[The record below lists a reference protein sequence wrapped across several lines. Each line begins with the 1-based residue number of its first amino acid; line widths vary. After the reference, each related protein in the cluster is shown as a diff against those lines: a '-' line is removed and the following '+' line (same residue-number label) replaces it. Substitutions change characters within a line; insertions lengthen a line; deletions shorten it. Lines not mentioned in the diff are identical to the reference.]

1 MGTKEDSATRER
13 KALRY
18 SLVVATALAVLAAF
32 WGWISQSQ
40 VILLDG
46 VYALIGMVLTAL
58 SLRVSR
64 IADSGPTA
72 RFPFGKEAL
81 IPVVIAVQ
89 GMALLAT
96 LAYAAVEAVRVIL
109 AGGADVTAGSLV
121 AYGAVSAVVSIV
133 IWRYV
138 GQVDRTSDL
147 LVAEAR
153 QWGASAAFSALV
165 AVGAVVAMIL
175 GRTDFSDADRY
186 VDSVLV
192 LLGCA
197 MLVPQPYALLRTALI
212 ELLEGAPGEQVQTRV
227 REAITAVRAEF
238 GLDEPTLT
246 MSKVGRKLY
255 IEATFMV
262 APHSWDIDGED
273 AVRRSFAASLAD
285 LPYEP
290 WLNIELTT
298 DPALML

>member
-121 AYGAVSAVVSIV
+121 AYGAVSAVVSII

-138 GQVDRTSDL
+138 RQVDRTSDL

-186 VDSVLV
+186 VDSR
-192 LLGCA
+192 LGPPRLCDA
-197 MLVPQPYALLRTALI
+197 GPATVRTSANRTDRTPRRCSRRKRSGPRARSHRRHPRRI
-212 ELLEGAPGEQVQTRV
+212 RFGRTDSHHEQGGSQAVCRSDVHGRAT
-227 REAITAVRAEF
+227 TAGTSTVKTQYDARSPPASPIS
-238 GLDEPTLT
+238 PTNR
-246 MSKVGRKLY
+246 G
-255 IEATFMV
+255 
-262 APHSWDIDGED
+262 
-273 AVRRSFAASLAD
+273 
-285 LPYEP
+285 
-290 WLNIELTT
+290 
-298 DPALML
+298 

>member
-1 MGTKEDSATRER
+1 M
-13 KALRY
+13 
-18 SLVVATALAVLAAF
+18 LAAF

-46 VYALIGMVLTAL
+46 VYALIGMVLTAI

-121 AYGAVSAVVSIV
+121 AYGAVSAVVSII

-153 QWGASAAFSALV
+153 QWGRRLPSARWS
-165 AVGAVVAMIL
+165 
-175 GRTDFSDADRY
+175 R
-186 VDSVLV
+186 SVLSS
-192 LLGCA
+192 
-197 MLVPQPYALLRTALI
+197 Q
-212 ELLEGAPGEQVQTRV
+212 
-227 REAITAVRAEF
+227 
-238 GLDEPTLT
+238 
-246 MSKVGRKLY
+246 
-255 IEATFMV
+255 
-262 APHSWDIDGED
+262 
-273 AVRRSFAASLAD
+273 
-285 LPYEP
+285 
-290 WLNIELTT
+290 
-298 DPALML
+298 

>member
-1 MGTKEDSATRER
+1 MGIKEESAERER
-13 KALRY
+13 TTLRY
-18 SLVVATALAVLAAF
+18 SLMVATALAVLAAV
-32 WGWISQSQ
+32 WGWMSQSQ

-46 VYALIGMVLTAL
+46 VYALIGMVLTWM

-81 IPVVIAVQ
+81 IPVVIAIQ

-109 AGGADVTAGSLV
+109 AGGADVTAGSLA
-121 AYGAVSAVVSIV
+121 AYGAISAAVSVL

-138 GQVDRTSDL
+138 GKADRTSDL

-192 LLGCA
+192 LIGCA
-197 MLVPQPYALLRTALI
+197 MLVPQPLALLRTALV
-212 ELLEGAPGEQVQTRV
+212 ELLEGAPSQQVQAHV
-227 REAITAVRAEF
+227 HDAIAAVRDEF
-238 GLDEPTLT
+238 DLDEPALT

-255 IEATFMV
+255 IEAMFMV
-262 APHSWDIDGED
+262 PPHTWEIDDED
-273 AVRRSFAASLAD
+273 AVRRTFAKHLAD

>member
-1 MGTKEDSATRER
+1 MSIKEDSAERER

-18 SLVVATALAVLAAF
+18 SMAAAIALAAMAAV

-46 VYALIGMVLTAL
+46 LYALIGIVLTWM
-58 SLRVSR
+58 SLRVSA
-64 IADSGPTA
+64 IADSGPSA
-72 RFPFGKEAL
+72 RFPFGKDAL

-96 LAYAAVEAVRVIL
+96 LTYAAVEAIRVIL
-109 AGGADVTAGSLV
+109 GGGADVTAGSLV
-121 AYGAVSAVVSIV
+121 AYGSISTV
-133 IWRYV
+133 ASVAIWRYM
-138 GQVDRTSDL
+138 GRVDNTSDL
-147 LVAEAR
+147 LAAETR

-165 AVGAVVAMIL
+165 AVGAVVAIIL

-192 LLGCA
+192 LAGCV
-197 MLVPQPYALLRTALI
+197 MLIPQPFSLLRTALV
-212 ELLEGAPGEQVQTRV
+212 ELLEGAPSEQIQMHIRDAVSVV
-227 REAITAVRAEF
+227 RDEF
-238 GLDEPTLT
+238 ALEEPTLT

-255 IEATFMV
+255 IEAIFLV
-262 APHSWDIDGED
+262 PPHTWEIDGED
-273 AVRRSFAASLAD
+273 AVRRTFAKNLAD
-285 LPYEP
+285 LPYHP

-298 DPALML
+298 DPAMML

>member
-18 SLVVATALAVLAAF
+18 SLVVATALAVVAAF

-109 AGGADVTAGSLV
+109 AGGATSPRGLWWHTAL
-121 AYGAVSAVVSIV
+121 SAQWCRSSS
-133 IWRYV
+133 
-138 GQVDRTSDL
+138 GDTSDKSTAHL
-147 LVAEAR
+147 ICSSPKPGNGERRLPSAR
-153 QWGASAAFSALV
+153 WSQ
-165 AVGAVVAMIL
+165 
-175 GRTDFSDADRY
+175 
-186 VDSVLV
+186 SVLS
-192 LLGCA
+192 
-197 MLVPQPYALLRTALI
+197 PQ
-212 ELLEGAPGEQVQTRV
+212 
-227 REAITAVRAEF
+227 
-238 GLDEPTLT
+238 
-246 MSKVGRKLY
+246 
-255 IEATFMV
+255 
-262 APHSWDIDGED
+262 
-273 AVRRSFAASLAD
+273 
-285 LPYEP
+285 
-290 WLNIELTT
+290 
-298 DPALML
+298 

>member
-1 MGTKEDSATRER
+1 MGSREDSATRER
-13 KALRY
+13 MALRY

-121 AYGAVSAVVSIV
+121 AYGAVSAVVSII

-212 ELLEGAPGEQVQTRV
+212 ELL
-227 REAITAVRAEF
+227 
-238 GLDEPTLT
+238 
-246 MSKVGRKLY
+246 KVLPARTFRPACTKPSLPS
-255 IEATFMV
+255 ATNSV
-262 APHSWDIDGED
+262 WTNRLSP
-273 AVRRSFAASLAD
+273 
-285 LPYEP
+285 
-290 WLNIELTT
+290 
-298 DPALML
+298 

>member
-121 AYGAVSAVVSIV
+121 AYGAVSAVVSHLAL
-133 IWRYV
+133 R
-138 GQVDRTSDL
+138 RTS
-147 LVAEAR
+147 R
-153 QWGASAAFSALV
+153 
-165 AVGAVVAMIL
+165 
-175 GRTDFSDADRY
+175 
-186 VDSVLV
+186 
-192 LLGCA
+192 
-197 MLVPQPYALLRTALI
+197 
-212 ELLEGAPGEQVQTRV
+212 
-227 REAITAVRAEF
+227 
-238 GLDEPTLT
+238 
-246 MSKVGRKLY
+246 
-255 IEATFMV
+255 
-262 APHSWDIDGED
+262 PHI
-273 AVRRSFAASLAD
+273 
-285 LPYEP
+285 
-290 WLNIELTT
+290 
-298 DPALML
+298 

>member
-46 VYALIGMVLTAL
+46 VYALIGMVLTAI

-121 AYGAVSAVVSIV
+121 AYGAVSAVVSII

-165 AVGAVVAMIL
+165 AVGAVVAISWAAPISPTPTDMSTPSWSSSAARCWSRN
-175 GRTDFSDADRY
+175 RTHF
-186 VDSVLV
+186 
-192 LLGCA
+192 C
-197 MLVPQPYALLRTALI
+197 
-212 ELLEGAPGEQVQTRV
+212 
-227 REAITAVRAEF
+227 
-238 GLDEPTLT
+238 EP
-246 MSKVGRKLY
+246 
-255 IEATFMV
+255 
-262 APHSWDIDGED
+262 H
-273 AVRRSFAASLAD
+273 
-285 LPYEP
+285 
-290 WLNIELTT
+290 
-298 DPALML
+298 

>member
-1 MGTKEDSATRER
+1 M
-13 KALRY
+13 
-18 SLVVATALAVLAAF
+18 
-32 WGWISQSQ
+32 
-40 VILLDG
+40 ILLDG
-46 VYALIGMVLTAL
+46 VYALIGMVLTWM

-81 IPVVIAVQ
+81 IPVVIAIQ

-96 LAYAAVEAVRVIL
+96 LAYAGVEAVRVIL
-109 AGGADVTAGSLV
+109 AGGADVTPGSLA
-121 AYGAVSAVVSIV
+121 AYGAISAAVSVA

-138 GQVDRTSDL
+138 GKADLTSDL

-165 AVGAVVAMIL
+165 TVGAVVAMIL

-192 LLGCA
+192 LIGCA
-197 MLVPQPYALLRTALI
+197 MLVPQPLALLRTALV
-212 ELLEGAPGEQVQTRV
+212 ELLEGAPSQQVQAHV
-227 REAITAVRAEF
+227 HDAIAAVRDEF
-238 GLDEPTLT
+238 DLDEPALT

-255 IEATFMV
+255 IEAMFMV
-262 APHSWDIDGED
+262 PPHTWEIDDED
-273 AVRRSFAASLAD
+273 AVRRTFAKHLAD
-285 LPYEP
+285 VPYEP